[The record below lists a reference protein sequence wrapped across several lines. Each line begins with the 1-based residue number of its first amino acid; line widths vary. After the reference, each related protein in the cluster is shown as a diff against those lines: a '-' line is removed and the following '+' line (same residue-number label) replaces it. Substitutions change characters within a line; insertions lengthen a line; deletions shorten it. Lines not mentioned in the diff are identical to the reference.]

1 MTRDRLAA
9 LKAAQSDDDESDM
22 DEVQLN
28 MEARDGFMDEFFAEV
43 KYDQMVKLGVR
54 FKNGF

>member
-43 KYDQMVKLGVR
+43 KREGILLG
-54 FKNGF
+54 F

>member
-43 KYDQMVKLGVR
+43 KYDQMIKLGVR
-54 FKNGF
+54 F